1 MEIIAFLGQ
10 IPAAFYLSLAL
21 LPVAVWG
28 FFAASKPKK
37 TVSAESADPAEQLK
51 AKKVNLKKE
60 IRSGLFL
67 GAAIAAGLGLFIS
80 LGMIVGDYKN
90 DRGMFAAALPPLSL
104 PPAPEAVVPPAPEAE
119 QLAEQSSEIN

>member
-1 MEIIAFLGQ
+1 MEILEIIKQ

-37 TVSAESADPAEQLK
+37 MIPAESADPAEQLK

-60 IRSGLFL
+60 IQSGLFL
-67 GAAIAAGLGLFIS
+67 GAAIAAGLGIFIS
-80 LGMIVGDYKN
+80 LGMIIGDYKN
-90 DRGMFAAALPPLSL
+90 DRGMFAAVLPPFSL
-104 PPAPEAVVPPAPEAE
+104 PPAPEAVLPPAPPAE
-119 QLAEQSSEIN
+119 